1 MISVVAL
8 VGGTGSFEGV
18 LYATNPATGTY
29 GPVCDD
35 SFTLAAVSLDWD
47 IMGSIILDFD

>member
-1 MISVVAL
+1 MITEIITVVAL

-18 LYATNPATGTY
+18 LYATNPATGIY

-35 SFTLAAVSLDWD
+35 SFTLAAVNLA
-47 IMGSIILDFD
+47 